1 MSNYY
6 KKFGQLHIRTFK
18 GANQTNE
25 VILKPKE
32 DYNLL
37 DGKIMTL
44 NNNKQVV
51 LGTYAIGKGSSSG
64 MYFSTLKNG
73 NQDITKYYN
82 FTDFNNFF
90 SYLSEKKQ
98 EKIERK
104 KERAKARDKELDFS
118 YQLLV
123 HDLIFKNN
131 EYIMVAEAYYATY
144 RVETYYT
151 SVPNGNGGFSTV
163 MQTRT
168 VFDGWLYS
176 HAVIAGFDENGNK
189 LWDNS
194 FEMGDFKTFRLKE
207 RVKVN
212 NKGEKIELIYAG
224 AGNTIYTK
232 TIKGSNIIDEKESS
246 KIENL
251 LEDDEFK
258 IGISTSMENWYDNYF
273 IASGLSKIKNKE
285 LENNKKRKVFY
296 INKIEY

>member
-1 MSNYY
+1 
-6 KKFGQLHIRTFK
+6 
-18 GANQTNE
+18 
-25 VILKPKE
+25 
-32 DYNLL
+32 
-37 DGKIMTL
+37 MTL

-224 AGNTIYTK
+224 AGKTIYTSA
-232 TIKGSNIIDEKESS
+232 IKGSNIIDEKESS